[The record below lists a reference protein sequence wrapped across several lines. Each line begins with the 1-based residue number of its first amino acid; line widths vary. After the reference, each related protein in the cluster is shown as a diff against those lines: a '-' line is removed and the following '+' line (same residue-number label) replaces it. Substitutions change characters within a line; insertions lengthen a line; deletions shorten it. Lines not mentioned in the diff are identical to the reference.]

1 MIVFILGANP
11 VFGKEKAPIFTLVD
25 INGEQFSLSDH
36 LGKVVL
42 LDFFATWCA
51 PCVEEISALRRLYGE
66 YPHHQ
71 LEMISMSAESE
82 AVLRDFAQEQN
93 MEWIVAPD
101 PGGQINNQY
110 GVQAIP
116 TLLIVDAD
124 GYIRYKHVGLTEE
137 STLRS
142 EINLLS
148 PITVLSPQNTTY
160 TAPSVPLNFTT
171 SEAGSWIGYK
181 LDGGETVTI
190 HENLT
195 LDDLTDGPHNILV
208 YFKAASDNLTYLNK
222 VYFRIG
228 STPTRPWLSLE
239 LIGIIV
245 VAVIFLLIAGIVVAG
260 RLLGWSE
267 PSKKRRSRKRKR

>member
-1 MIVFILGANP
+1 MVYSLGVNP
-11 VFGKEKAPIFTLVD
+11 VAGQKKASDFTLVD
-25 INGEQFSLSDH
+25 IDENSFTLSKCPA
-36 LGKVVL
+36 KVVL
-42 LDFFATWCA
+42 IDFFATWCI
-51 PCVEEISALRRLYGE
+51 PCVKEISALRKLYGE
-66 YPHHQ
+66 YPRHQ
-71 LEMISMSAESE
+71 LEIISISAENE

-110 GVQAIP
+110 GVQPIP
-116 TLLIVDAD
+116 TLFMVDAD

-148 PITVLSPQNTTY
+148 PITVLSPQNMTY
-160 TAPSVPLNFTT
+160 TATSVPLNFTT
-171 SEAGSWIGYK
+171 NETGSWIGYS

-190 HENLT
+190 HESLT
-195 LDDLTDGPHNILV
+195 FDDLTDGSHNIVV
-208 YFKAASDNLTYLNK
+208 YFKAVSDNLTYLSI
-222 VYFRIG
+222 VYFIIG
-228 STPTRPWLSLE
+228 STSTGPWLSLE

-245 VAVIFLLIAGIVVAG
+245 VVIIFLLIAGIVVAG
-260 RLLGWSE
+260 QLLGWSE